1 MPKPRKLKVKESFNF
16 QKATNYIVEV
26 LNRNLKLETIPIS
39 VNEKLSNRGGVVWMP
54 SQDPGNGSKN
64 NMRLENYNVIAPLE
78 ETKQVGNYTLRA
90 LSLQFILHQNDSKG
104 PVMADETHRFD
115 QALAT
120 NLFASKN
127 VYLDYYL
134 SRAKK
139 LIPSNDMKN
148 VYADYSWTAYALD
161 GDIETLYCHFDRFDC
176 WVAIREA
183 VLGENTKGLCFISH
197 KEVGVAILAEFYSH
211 NIDMWSQGN
220 DSSLITHEDIEKDFD
235 IFNNEEVSDLFYDA
249 LETFR
254 EEQSDP
260 FLGEE
265 DLQESELTFLSGS
278 KEELEEGLKLLCHAA
293 IPLHIWQS
301 TDSDELVLNIRSSTD
316 DGDEA
321 HLDEDSL
328 SYNNNWKEILD
339 SMPANF
345 ESTFEYVVAKIVDDN
360 QPAGHSWEYND
371 GAYDR
376 RSGYDMNP
384 LSVEITIPAPSAHEQ
399 LCAKLELNKWVSRI
413 GKTYVDEIL
422 NYSNEIKA

>member
-1 MPKPRKLKVKESFNF
+1 MPKPRKLKAKESFDF

-26 LNRNLKLETIPIS
+26 LKKNLRIESIPIS
-39 VNEKLSNRGGVVWMP
+39 VNEKLPNRGGVVWMP
-54 SQDPGNGSKN
+54 SQDPGNGSKS
-64 NMRLENYNVIAPLE
+64 NMRLENHNVIATLE

-90 LSLQFILHQNDSKG
+90 LSLQFILHQDGSKG

-115 QALAT
+115 QTLAT

-134 SRAKK
+134 SHAKK

-161 GDIETLYCHFDRFDC
+161 GDIETLYFHFDRFDC

-197 KEVGVAILAEFYSH
+197 KEIGVSILDEFDSR
-211 NIDMWSQGN
+211 NSDVWAQGN
-220 DSSLITHEDIEKDFD
+220 DSSMITHEAIEKDFD
-235 IFNNEEVSDLFYDA
+235 IFNNEEVSDLFYEA

-260 FLGEE
+260 FLDEE

-301 TDSDELVLNIRSSTD
+301 TDSDALVLNIRSSTD

-328 SYNNNWKEILD
+328 AYDNNWKEILD

-345 ESTFEYVVAKIVDDN
+345 ESTFGYVVAKIVDDN

-384 LSVEITIPAPSAHEQ
+384 LSVQITIPAPSAHEQ
-399 LCAKLELNKWVSRI
+399 ICAKVELNKWVSHI

-422 NYSNEIKA
+422 NYSNEVKA